1 MGFGGFYGLEIG
13 SGRGWGCA
21 KEMGFHNYKDNAC
34 LELWKWVFVE
44 GLSLLYSCKI
54 AHVGQYMKIMR
65 RLSSKLYHL
74 L

>member
-54 AHVGQYMKIMR
+54 AHACWTVYENYEKVE
-65 RLSSKLYHL
+65 L
-74 L
+74 